1 MYLLLLIAGMF
12 FEFFAFITLN
22 TLLSHM
28 VGELDFHAFRRIQFV
43 VGLID
48 LDLATRQY
56 FPLFF
61 E

>member
-12 FEFFAFITLN
+12 FEFFAFVTLN

-28 VGELDFHAFRRIQFV
+28 VGELDFHAFRRIQLV